1 MNVTKGKKKLIAKLS
16 SIGTTITLLL
26 IQCNQCFAESIEQL
40 KCKLQQIILK
50 ELSQVLQCH

>member
-16 SIGTTITLLL
+16 SIGATITLLL
-26 IQCNQCFAESIEQL
+26 IQCNQCLLKVLEQL